1 MVLLFYKLSMS
12 RFTIPDKTLY
22 ICTDS
27 KCGKRG
33 GKEMY
38 KIAKS
43 FVKYTTDPEI
53 EVVRTECTDRCKYA
67 PVCSLQPD
75 NIWLKEYSEKE
86 VLKLLSD
93 MVNKH

>member
-1 MVLLFYKLSMS
+1 MS
-12 RFTIPDKTLY
+12 KFTIPDKVLY

-38 KIAKS
+38 KTAKA
-43 FVKYTTDPEI
+43 FAKHMHGPEI
-53 EVVRTECTDRCKYA
+53 EVIRTECTDRCKYA
-67 PVCSLQPD
+67 PVCSLQPG

-86 VLKLLSD
+86 VLQLLSEI
-93 MVNKH
+93 VNSH